1 MRFMKEGL
9 ELKPSVII
17 FIFWGTF
24 VSSRTPKHRRVY
36 QPQIPTLIGRYLPWT
51 SIFVTSL
58 LIDTPLDNHFDP
70 IIFATSSHEIGS
82 EKIDLV
88 TSWSSTVDR
97 LFSIHSSVY
106 RLTYA
111 FLHILIQNFEFG
123 RPLSNW
129 NRGAKKGPFFCNWAL
144 GKGVTG

>member
-9 ELKPSVII
+9 ELKLSVII

-70 IIFATSSHEIGS
+70 IIFATSSHQIGS

-88 TSWSSTVDR
+88 TSWSSCCTTFFDPQHC
-97 LFSIHSSVY
+97 LSISIRFFAHFDSKFWVWQTTFKLKS
-106 RLTYA
+106 R
-111 FLHILIQNFEFG
+111 
-123 RPLSNW
+123 S
-129 NRGAKKGPFFCNWAL
+129 KKGSIFCNWAL